1 MITILET
8 TLRVCVLQLVVKLSS
23 DERLLSAAGGE
34 DKLGQ
39 YIRQL
44 KL

>member
-23 DERLLSAAGGE
+23 DERLLSAAGV
-34 DKLGQ
+34 KTNLGN
-39 YIRQL
+39 IFDS
-44 KL
+44 